1 MGDKW
6 TQTGSGKS
14 EASRKKNPTPWGY
27 FREPHVLDLTVR
39 LVSIV
44 KTADI
49 PWPKCEVLI

>member
-1 MGDKW
+1 MVLSNLGLA
-6 TQTGSGKS
+6 G
-14 EASRKKNPTPWGY
+14 KKNPTPWGY
-27 FREPHVLDLTVR
+27 FREPPVLDLTVR